1 MARKP
6 KPEEPDKFNTPKPHD
21 MPEDATTD
29 PADTSGPH
37 GPGSELPFR
46 RTRRNPDP
54 PGNQKVIAVPRSISQ
69 EWTLLAL
76 TPGLLAPTEGTG
88 TVRPKPDRLP

>member
-1 MARKP
+1 MPRKP

-37 GPGSELPFR
+37 GPGSEPF
-46 RTRRNPDP
+46 PEEEEP
-54 PGNQKVIAVPRSISQ
+54 A
-69 EWTLLAL
+69 
-76 TPGLLAPTEGTG
+76 
-88 TVRPKPDRLP
+88 